1 MQIGYARVSTDAQ
14 DLTTQRELL
23 AAAGCQRIFAEKIT
37 GTRADRPE
45 LARMIDHLRA
55 GDVVT
60 VTSLDRLA
68 RSTRDLLDI
77 AERLQAIGAGLRSLS
92 EPWADTTS
100 PAGKMVLTV
109 FAGIAEFERS
119 LIVERTRRGREA
131 ARRRGVQF
139 GRRPALTP
147 AQVAHARELL
157 AEGRTVPEV
166 AALLGVHR
174 ATVYRALERS
184 EEVSWAEASRRGA
197 FIEDAL
203 TEADA
208 LAAGDDGRQDEAPA
222 FLDDE
227 GPSDPPPAQYIVTQ
241 TARQLFG
248 LRPGESVADSAAR
261 AARDEAGK
269 RTDKDHL

>member
-14 DLTTQRELL
+14 DLTTQCELL

-45 LARMIDHLRA
+45 LARMFDHLRP

-68 RSTRDLLDI
+68 RSTRDLLEI
-77 AERLQAIGAGLRSLS
+77 AERLAAIGAGLRSLS

-100 PAGKMVLTV
+100 PAGRMVLTV

-131 ARRRGVQF
+131 ARRRGVRF
-139 GRRPALTP
+139 GRRPSLSP

-157 AEGRTVPEV
+157 AEGRAVPEV
-166 AALLGVHR
+166 ASLLGVHR
-174 ATVYRALERS
+174 ATLYRALERS
-184 EEVSWAEASRRGA
+184 EEANQG
-197 FIEDAL
+197 
-203 TEADA
+203 
-208 LAAGDDGRQDEAPA
+208 G
-222 FLDDE
+222 
-227 GPSDPPPAQYIVTQ
+227 
-241 TARQLFG
+241 
-248 LRPGESVADSAAR
+248 
-261 AARDEAGK
+261 
-269 RTDKDHL
+269 